1 MLNTVKKYTLFFF
14 LFSFIILNVN
24 SQNNYN
30 DIKDSIKRYSST
42 NTKKAIFFAS
52 KYINK
57 SQQIKDKKEEFK
69 AYHSLQQLY
78 AKSNLHQKSIETC
91 NLMLKFADDNNLED
105 ELFKAYFYKSVAIY
119 KLNNAM
125 DVDIIDNLTEGLKI
139 ARDKNNKYW
148 QCKFLSEIAEF
159 YNYSKEYYKAKQN
172 LKEALALYNTIDNLD
187 NYKDYGFEG
196 VNLIKLYRDLT
207 QVYINEKNIDSAL
220 YFSDKL
226 RPLLN
231 TKDYKNKINTFTYYT
246 DRADINLL
254 DKKPELAK
262 KHVDSAYNIEG
273 LQLPHKGFSVF
284 VKPYYKGKIAFQ
296 KKQYNE
302 VIDVLK
308 AIPNSHLK
316 QREEENR
323 SFYDYYKLIAQ
334 SYMYIGDYK
343 KADTYFDKHLKSIDN
358 QIVYGDSIQLK
369 FKEAEA
375 KAYHKQIENIK
386 SEKRK
391 QKLWVTSLLIVFL
404 VVVSGLLFFIKQQ
417 SSKNKQKFNQLLNK
431 LDSLEKHQNK
441 SGTNKKVQQ
450 NVKDTEVE
458 RILKAL
464 IKFEQKELFLS
475 TNCTLASTAKK
486 LKTNTT
492 YLSKVINSQHQKSFN
507 TYITELRINYAVK
520 RLKEDPIF
528 RKYSIL
534 AIANE
539 VGYKSKEGF
548 NKAFKSATGIL
559 PSYFIK
565 QISREI

>member
-417 SSKNKQKFNQLLNK
+417 NSKNKQKFNQLLNK
-431 LDSLEKHQNK
+431 LESLEKKQNK
-441 SGTNKKVQQ
+441 SSTNKRVQQ
-450 NVKDTEVE
+450 SLKDTEVD

-492 YLSKVINSQHQKSFN
+492 YLSKIINSEYQKSFN

-520 RLKEDPIF
+520 RLKEDSVF

-548 NKAFKSATGIL
+548 NKAFKLATGIL

-565 QISREI
+565 QISKET

>member
-1 MLNTVKKYTLFFF
+1 MNTITKHTLFFF
-14 LFSFIILNVN
+14 LFSFIILNAN
-24 SQNNYN
+24 SQSNYN
-30 DIKDSIKRYSST
+30 DIRDSIKKYSTS
-42 NTKKAIFFAS
+42 NIKKAIVFTS

-57 SQQIKDKKEEFK
+57 AQQKHDKEQEFQ
-69 AYHSLQQLY
+69 AYHSLQQLH
-78 AKSNLHQKSIETC
+78 AQNQLHQKSIETC
-91 NLMLKFADDNNLED
+91 NLMLKFAEDNNLDD

-119 KLNNAM
+119 KINNAM
-125 DVDIIDNLTEGLKI
+125 DIDIIDNLTKALKI
-139 ARDKNNKYW
+139 ARDKKNKYW

-159 YNYSKEYYKAKQN
+159 YNYSKEYLKAKQN
-172 LKEALALYNTIDNLD
+172 LKEALVLYNTIDNLD
-187 NYKDYGFEG
+187 HYKDYGFEG
-196 VNLIKLYRDLT
+196 VNLIKIYRDLT
-207 QVYINEKNIDSAL
+207 QVYINEKHIDSAL

-226 RPLLN
+226 RPFLN
-231 TKDYKNKINTFTYYT
+231 TNDYKNKIITFTYYT

-254 DKKPELAK
+254 DKKPKLAE

-273 LQLPHKGFSVF
+273 LQLPYKGLSVF
-284 VKPYYKGKIAFQ
+284 IKPYYKGKIAFQ
-296 KKQYNE
+296 KKQYSD
-302 VIDVLK
+302 VIKVLK

-334 SYMYIGDYK
+334 SYMYLGDYK
-343 KADTYFDKHLKSIDN
+343 KADTYFEKHLKSIDN
-358 QIVYGDSIQLK
+358 QIIYGDSIQQK
-369 FKEAEA
+369 FKEVET
-375 KAYHKQIENIK
+375 KAYYTEIENVK

-391 QKLWVTSLLIVFL
+391 QKLWIISLLIVFFG
-404 VVVSGLLFFIKQQ
+404 VVSGLLFFIKQQ
-417 SSKNKQKFNQLLNK
+417 NSKNKQKFNLLLNK
-431 LDSLEKHQNK
+431 LESLEKDKNK
-441 SGTNKKVQQ
+441 SSTNKKVQQ
-450 NVKDTEVE
+450 SVKGTEVD

-492 YLSKVINSQHQKSFN
+492 YLSKVINSEHQKSFN

-520 RLKEDPIF
+520 RLKEDPVF

-548 NKAFKSATGIL
+548 NKAFKLATGIL

-565 QISREI
+565 QISKET